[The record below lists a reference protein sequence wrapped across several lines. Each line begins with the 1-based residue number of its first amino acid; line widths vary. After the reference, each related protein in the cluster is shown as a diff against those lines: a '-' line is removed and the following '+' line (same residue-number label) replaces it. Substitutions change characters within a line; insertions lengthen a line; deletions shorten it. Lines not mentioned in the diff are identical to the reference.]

1 MKKNWLLWGAVAFGA
16 YLVYKKMKSS
26 NSNSTGRE
34 LAPPPTTTTKP
45 APITETGSTSN
56 NDLI

>member
-1 MKKNWLLWGAVAFGA
+1 MKKNWLLWGAVAVGA
-16 YLVYKKMKSS
+16 YLVWKKMKSGNTTS
-26 NSNSTGRE
+26 RE

-45 APITETGSTSN
+45 TPPTETGSTGN